1 MKNVLMLLFTS
12 ILFTSMACTNGK
24 AGNEEKT
31 PAKDQVKQPVA
42 DETAKPAETK
52 SVSENAVAIH
62 LTKAQFLDKVWD
74 YEKTPDKWVYK
85 GDKPCI
91 IDFYADWCRPCK
103 IAGPIL
109 EELAGEYKGQ
119 IYVYKINTEQEREL
133 AGAFGIQS
141 IPAFLL
147 CPKEGQPQM
156 SAGIASTA
164 EETKKM
170 FKNIID
176 EFLLGKKK

>member
-1 MKNVLMLLFTS
+1 MKNILLVLFSTALLS
-12 ILFTSMACTNGK
+12 SMACTNGK
-24 AGNEEKT
+24 AGNDDKSNKKT
-31 PAKDQVKQPVA
+31 ETKQPA
-42 DETAKPAETK
+42 ENKSGDE
-52 SVSENAVAIH
+52 AVKAIH
-62 LTKAQFLDKVWD
+62 LTKAQFLEKVWD
-74 YEKTPDKWVYK
+74 YEKNPDKWVYK

-141 IPAFLL
+141 IPAFLH
-147 CPKEGQPQM
+147 CPMVGQPQM
-156 SAGIASTA
+156 SAGIAQTP

-170 FKNIID
+170 FKGIID
-176 EFLLGKKK
+176 EFLLDKKK

>member
-1 MKNVLMLLFTS
+1 MKNILLVLFSTALLS
-12 ILFTSMACTNGK
+12 SMACTNGK
-24 AGNEEKT
+24 AGNDDKSNKKT
-31 PAKDQVKQPVA
+31 ETKQPA
-42 DETAKPAETK
+42 ENKSGDE
-52 SVSENAVAIH
+52 AVKAIH
-62 LTKAQFLDKVWD
+62 LTKAQFLEKVWD
-74 YEKTPDKWVYK
+74 YEKNPDKWVYK

-141 IPAFLL
+141 IPAFLH
-147 CPKEGQPQM
+147 CPM
-156 SAGIASTA
+156 V
-164 EETKKM
+164 
-170 FKNIID
+170 
-176 EFLLGKKK
+176 